1 MEEDEI
7 KVSDLSQAE
16 DILSNDIL
24 MIVQSLYNKKVPFS
38 LLKNKVLEPKI
49 QVMTLSEELTDN
61 SVITLDNYYKVGNGS
76 LNVYF
81 EGCLLIKDINYTE
94 VGNSGALSNQIQL
107 NNWGANVSS
116 GYTFVFI
123 IDGIYEN

>member
-1 MEEDEI
+1 MEENEV
-7 KVSDLSQAE
+7 KVSELSKAE
-16 DILSNDIL
+16 DILKDDIF

-49 QVMTLSEELTDN
+49 QVMTLSEELADN

-94 VGNSGALSNQIQL
+94 VGNVGALSNQIQI
-107 NNWGANVSS
+107 NNWGLNISA
-116 GYTFVFI
+116 GYTFTFI
-123 IDGIYEN
+123 INGIYEN

>member
-94 VGNSGALSNQIQL
+94 VGNTGALSNQIQL
-107 NNWGANVSS
+107 NNWGVNVSS
-116 GYTFVFI
+116 GYAFVFI

>member
-1 MEEDEI
+1 MEENEV
-7 KVSDLSQAE
+7 KVSELSKAE
-16 DILSNDIL
+16 DILKDDIF

-76 LNVYF
+76 LN
-81 EGCLLIKDINYTE
+81 
-94 VGNSGALSNQIQL
+94 
-107 NNWGANVSS
+107 
-116 GYTFVFI
+116 
-123 IDGIYEN
+123 IY

>member
-1 MEEDEI
+1 MEENEI
-7 KVSDLSQAE
+7 KVSELSKAE
-16 DILSNDIL
+16 DILKDDIF

-49 QVMTLSEELTDN
+49 QVMTLSEELADN

-81 EGCLLIKDINYTE
+81 EGCLLVKDINYTE
-94 VGNSGALSNQIQL
+94 VGNYGALSNQIQL
-107 NNWGANVSS
+107 NNWGANVGS

>member
-1 MEEDEI
+1 MGEDEI

-24 MIVQSLYNKKVPFS
+24 MIVQSLYNKKVPFY

-94 VGNSGALSNQIQL
+94 VGNTGALSNQIQL
-107 NNWGANVSS
+107 NNWGANVGS